1 MLGRIRL
8 HWCIVMLHTV
18 FVMCVRCIALCSL
31 FEFGMSFS
39 FTNIHPS
46 NIWTSTHRIYILHLH
61 TPSDSFLFLCSC
73 LLVLGDCGGCF
84 CIDVLQRDN
93 FSSSVTICL
102 HGFEM
107 YIAFEGVRDEH
118 TQKQICHFNC
128 WIRTKSPKMFC
139 SKKIFLSEIQW
150 QLRKFSENFIQSH
163 AYSETMM
170 KNVCPKTNK
179 KICPNIRTKFPN
191 LPKCPDICKSSL
203 TNVYRSIV
211 VVVVAVCSCCG
222 CPFYVSP
229 KATLFS
235 VSAVW
240 PKRNCLSFVVHCG
253 SNNCVCWLQLFV
265 IFPSVSCAFFF

>member
-1 MLGRIRL
+1 
-8 HWCIVMLHTV
+8 
-18 FVMCVRCIALCSL
+18 
-31 FEFGMSFS
+31 
-39 FTNIHPS
+39 
-46 NIWTSTHRIYILHLH
+46 
-61 TPSDSFLFLCSC
+61 
-73 LLVLGDCGGCF
+73 
-84 CIDVLQRDN
+84 
-93 FSSSVTICL
+93 
-102 HGFEM
+102 
-107 YIAFEGVRDEH
+107 
-118 TQKQICHFNC
+118 
-128 WIRTKSPKMFC
+128 MFC

-150 QLRKFSENFIQSH
+150 QLRKFSENFIQSQP
-163 AYSETMM
+163 YSETMM
-170 KNVCPKTNK
+170 NNVCPKTNK

-265 IFPSVSCAFFF
+265 IFPSVSCAFFFFSSLLLFVYSVVQPSTLSTSACLTVTTIKLFVVCIVFTGTAYHKCHTVVVVMVARNVYIYGWQGGLLSPTHNLLETKYIHRQT